1 MVSIAID
8 GDKVLNIRSSSM
20 IENFILDS
28 IMTLKL
34 HGFEPLV
41 MIILLR
47 EKVITF
53 NAF

>member
-8 GDKVLNIRSSSM
+8 GDRVLNIRSSSM

-34 HGFEPLV
+34 HGWTSGDDNIVERKSDH
-41 MIILLR
+41 I
-47 EKVITF
+47 
-53 NAF
+53 

>member
-1 MVSIAID
+1 VSIAID
-8 GDKVLNIRSSSM
+8 GDRVLNIRSSCSM